1 MRRRLI
7 NKWPGPLWP
16 VIVVSVAALVVA
28 TEQRSHAQRPPAATV
43 KVRSMPY
50 LTFSVFQLAQQE
62 GLFAQQGLTVELID
76 MDSSAP
82 VIPALARGDLD
93 VLPAVMSP
101 ALFNAIVRGAEIRMV
116 AAASELIQG
125 GCTTTAIV
133 ANHSIAASGRLAR
146 ADGWKNLR
154 IAGSRA
160 PFSGFLLDKVL
171 RPIGVHEDQLAHV
184 DVPDQIE
191 AETIRAGRA
200 DVGVMSEPW
209 LTRAL
214 AANDVTVWRPMQDV
228 APGFQY
234 TVVLY
239 GPTLLKTH
247 RDVGQR
253 FMSAYLEAIRRFD
266 QGKTPRNLEVVA
278 SATGLDRDLLS
289 RTCWPTVR
297 ANAAVNTAG
306 ALEFQAWAA
315 DRGLVDRQLPLASFY
330 DPSFSDTVRQA
341 AGLLR

>member
-1 MRRRLI
+1 VL
-7 NKWPGPLWP
+7 
-16 VIVVSVAALVVA
+16 SVAALFVA
-28 TEQRSHAQRPPAATV
+28 TEPRIHAQRPSATTI
-43 KVRSMPY
+43 KVRTMPY
-50 LTFSVFQLAQQE
+50 LTFSVFQLAQHE
-62 GLFAQQGLTVELID
+62 GLFAQQGLTAEFID

-82 VIPALARGDLD
+82 AIPALARGDLD

-116 AAASELIQG
+116 AAASELTQG
-125 GCTTTAIV
+125 SCTTTAIV
-133 ANHSIAASGRLAR
+133 ANHSIAASGRLAS
-146 ADGWKNLR
+146 AAGWRNLR

-171 RPIGVHEDQLAHV
+171 KPMGVNEDQLMHV

-191 AETIRAGRA
+191 ADTIRTGRA
-200 DVGVMSEPW
+200 DLGIMSEPW

-214 AANDVTVWRPMQDV
+214 AANDVTLWRSMQDV

-266 QGKTPRNLEVVA
+266 QGKTPRNLELVA
-278 SATGLDRDLLS
+278 SATGLDHNLLS
-289 RTCWPTVR
+289 RACWPTVR

-306 ALEFQAWAA
+306 ALEFQSWAG
-315 DRGLVDRQLPLASFY
+315 DRGLVDRQLPLTSFY
-330 DPSFSDTVRQA
+330 DPSFSDTARQA
-341 AGLLR
+341 AGFLR